1 LVQRCP
7 NCNEENPDRFRL
19 CGYCGAPLSQPAPAE
34 EVRKTVTVVFCDLKG
49 STALGEKLDSE
60 PLREVLSAYFSAMRQ
75 VLERHGG
82 TVEKYIG
89 DAIMAVFGLPR
100 LHEDDA
106 LRAVRATLD
115 MKTALQQLNP
125 RLEATWGVSL
135 QNRTGV
141 NTGEVVAGDLS
152 TGQRLAT
159 GDTVNVAARLE
170 QAAPEGEVL
179 IGETTFRLVKD
190 AVTAEPV
197 EPLELKGKAK
207 RVPAYLLAGVR
218 QDEAIARRV
227 DLPVIGRDAE
237 LRILLDAFGRAL
249 ESPHCEVVTVL
260 GPAGIGKSRL
270 LEEFAGQL
278 GDRALVLRGRCL
290 SYGEGITF
298 WPIAEALRQAAGILP
313 DDQEEEGRAKLSS
326 LAGAE
331 HEDAALRIGSLMG
344 FGSGGYGK
352 DELLWSVRA
361 VLDAVARRKPL
372 VVIFDDIHWAE
383 QIFLDVVEYV
393 ADTSDGVPLLILCAA
408 RHELLEEFPRFLAG
422 RDRASRIELHELS
435 RRDTS
440 QILGNLLGDVRL
452 PVSLEDRIL
461 SVAHGNPF
469 FAEQMIS
476 MLIDSG
482 VIRELGGSWEFA
494 GGDENVAIPA
504 NVSSLL
510 ATRLD
515 RLAPFERSVAERAAV
530 VGLEFETAAVE
541 ALAPDE
547 VARADL
553 ARPLS
558 SLCGKR
564 LIRAADVGL
573 RSEGY
578 KFSHILVRDAA
589 YDRLLKRT
597 RARMHAS
604 FADWLLEISGTRVAE
619 LEEIIGYHLEQS
631 FRYRSELGP
640 VDAQA
645 RSLGDRA
652 ARHLGVA
659 GARAVDRG
667 DMPAAAS
674 MLQRAADLLDE
685 ADQDRPRLLLAAGE
699 ALTDA
704 GELGAAEAALDA
716 ARNAAALLGNDAIGR
731 AAELAGLQLR
741 YTTDSKSAHQGV
753 IARAQELIP
762 VLEKA
767 ADHHGLARAWR
778 LLTYAHWT
786 ATRFGFA
793 AEAAEQ
799 TIRHATQA
807 GDEVMARRFAGALAI
822 SVLYG
827 PTPADEGVAYCEEV
841 LSRAVED
848 RKAWAITEVA
858 LAHLEAMRANF
869 DAARARYRRS
879 RTLLEEFG
887 WRHMAALT
895 SLDSAPVEMLAG
907 DLQTAEHE
915 LRKDYQTLKQ
925 MGERN
930 YISTTAGMLA
940 EVLYR
945 QSRYQESADLADA
958 CQELASPDDVASQ
971 FLWRCVQAKLLAR
984 DRQHQRSDGLISEAL
999 DLIGGSDWLDW
1010 QGNGFMNLA
1019 EVRRL
1024 GGHIADAVAALGEAS
1039 LRFTQKGNVVSAR
1052 RADELANYLALC
1064 AQWAPLGQVRGA
1076 RKRGRGRGEWERAA
1090 LGRLSARLSGA
1101 ETPGNTRHH
1110 LQREHRRLLYKEE
1123 ELALI
1128 DHRQLGVGHCDSRPA
1143 SRGVVDD
1150 GHLTECVLGAELVN
1164 RAIGQSHLDLSFHDA
1179 EHFRPAGSRLEDHRA
1194 GRHVPVGLGVIKQAR
1209 HRHQE
1214 EPPPHASFQL
1224 AL

>member
-7 NCNEENPDRFRL
+7 DCNEENPDRFRL
-19 CGYCGAPLSQPAPAE
+19 CGFCGAPLAQPAPPE
-34 EVRKTVTVVFCDLKG
+34 EVRKTVTVIFCDLKG

-60 PLREVLSAYFSAMRQ
+60 PLREVLSAYFSAMSQ

-106 LRAVRATLD
+106 LRAVRAALD

-170 QAAPEGEVL
+170 QAAPDSEVL

-207 RVPAYLLAGVR
+207 RVPAYRLIDVR
-218 QDEAIARRV
+218 RDEAGTRRL

-237 LRILLDAFGRAL
+237 LRLLLDAFGRAL

-260 GPAGIGKSRL
+260 GQAGIGKSRL
-270 LEEFAGQL
+270 IEEFVGHL

-313 DDQEEEGRAKLSS
+313 DDEEEEERAKLRS

-331 HEDAALRIGSLMG
+331 HEDAAVRIASLMG
-344 FGSGGYGK
+344 LGSGSYGK

-361 VLDAVARRKPL
+361 ILDTVARRRPL

-383 QIFLDVVEYV
+383 QSFLDVVEYV
-393 ADTSDGVPLLILCAA
+393 ADTSDKVSLLILCAA

-422 RDRASRIELHELS
+422 RDGASRIELHELS

-440 QILGNLLGDVRL
+440 QVLGNLLGDVPL
-452 PVSLEDRIL
+452 PAGLEERIL

-482 VIRELGGSWEFA
+482 VIRELGDSWEFA

-530 VGLEFETAAVE
+530 AGLEFETAAVE

-547 VARADL
+547 EGGADL

-558 SLCGKR
+558 ALCGKR
-564 LIRAADVGL
+564 IIRAADVGL

-578 KFSHILVRDAA
+578 AFRHILVRDAA

-640 VDAQA
+640 LDAQA

-659 GARAVDRG
+659 GSRAVDRG

-674 MLQRAADLLDE
+674 MLQRAAGLLDE

-699 ALTDA
+699 ALTEA

-716 ARNAAALLGNDAIGR
+716 ARKAAALLGNDAIGR

-741 YTTDSKSAHQGV
+741 YTTDAKSAHQGV

-762 VLEKA
+762 VLEEA
-767 ADHHGLARAWR
+767 GDHHGLARAWR

-786 ATRFGFA
+786 ATRFGVA

-841 LSRAVED
+841 LTRAVED

-869 DAARARYRRS
+869 DVARARYRRS
-879 RTLLEEFG
+879 RTLLEECG

-907 DLQTAEHE
+907 DLETAEHE
-915 LRKDYQTLKQ
+915 LRKDYRTLKQ

-971 FLWRCVQAKLLAR
+971 FLWRCVQAKLLAQ
-984 DRQHQRSDGLISEAL
+984 DCQHQRSDALISEAL

-1024 GGHIADAVAALGEAS
+1024 GGHIADAVEALGQAS
-1039 LRFTQKGNVVSAR
+1039 LRFTEKGNVVSAR
-1052 RADELANYLALC
+1052 RADELADDLRASLAG
-1064 AQWAPLGQVRGA
+1064 ATPDPAP
-1076 RKRGRGRGEWERAA
+1076 
-1090 LGRLSARLSGA
+1090 
-1101 ETPGNTRHH
+1101 P
-1110 LQREHRRLLYKEE
+1110 
-1123 ELALI
+1123 
-1128 DHRQLGVGHCDSRPA
+1128 SR
-1143 SRGVVDD
+1143 S
-1150 GHLTECVLGAELVN
+1150 T
-1164 RAIGQSHLDLSFHDA
+1164 
-1179 EHFRPAGSRLEDHRA
+1179 
-1194 GRHVPVGLGVIKQAR
+1194 
-1209 HRHQE
+1209 
-1214 EPPPHASFQL
+1214 
-1224 AL
+1224 